1 MAVEFL
7 SNVKELITEYYP
19 IIVAGLVGVGGTVGI
34 AYVTFTQAKAIVQ
47 PILDKIQDFRDKN
60 DETQSL
66 TDKLKSIE
74 IDTMKADLLYKIQ
87 NTSVSPELTLV
98 YQAQLDK
105 LNEITIK
112 TTNVIE
118 KVEDKTSNYL

>member
-1 MAVEFL
+1 MMEFL
-7 SNVKELITEYYP
+7 SGVKDMIVEYYP
-19 IIVAGLVGVGGTVGI
+19 IVVASVVAVGGAVGI

-47 PILDKIQDFRDKN
+47 PILDKIQDFRNKD
-60 DETQSL
+60 DENKTL
-66 TDKLKSIE
+66 TDRLEAIK

-105 LNEITIK
+105 LQAITDK
-112 TTNVIE
+112 ATSVVDKVEETTNP
-118 KVEDKTSNYL
+118 YL

>member
-1 MAVEFL
+1 MMEFL
-7 SNVKELITEYYP
+7 SGVKDMIVEYYP
-19 IIVAGLVGVGGTVGI
+19 IVVASVVAVGGAVGI

-47 PILDKIQDFRDKN
+47 PILDKIQDFRNKD
-60 DETQSL
+60 DENKTL
-66 TDKLKSIE
+66 TDRLEAIK

-105 LNEITIK
+105 LQAITDK
-112 TTNVIE
+112 ATSVVD
-118 KVEDKTSNYL
+118 KVEDTTSNYL

>member
-1 MAVEFL
+1 MWEFL
-7 SNVKELITEYYP
+7 LGVKDVIVEYYP
-19 IIVAGLVGVGGTVGI
+19 IVVAGIVAVGASVGI

-47 PILDKIQDFRDKN
+47 PILDKIQEFRNKD
-60 DETQSL
+60 DENKTL
-66 TDKLKSIE
+66 ADRLESIK

-105 LNEITIK
+105 LQEITDK
-112 TTNVIE
+112 ATTLAN
-118 KVEDKTSNYL
+118 KVEDKTEGYL

>member
-1 MAVEFL
+1 MVEFL
-7 SNVKELITEYYP
+7 SNMKDLIVQYYP
-19 IIVAGLVGVGGTVGI
+19 IVVAGIVAVGGTIGI

-47 PILDKIQDFRDKN
+47 PILDKIQDFRDKD
-60 DETQSL
+60 DETQSI

-98 YQAQLDK
+98 YQTQLDK
-105 LNEITIK
+105 LQDITTKATSI
-112 TTNVIE
+112 VE